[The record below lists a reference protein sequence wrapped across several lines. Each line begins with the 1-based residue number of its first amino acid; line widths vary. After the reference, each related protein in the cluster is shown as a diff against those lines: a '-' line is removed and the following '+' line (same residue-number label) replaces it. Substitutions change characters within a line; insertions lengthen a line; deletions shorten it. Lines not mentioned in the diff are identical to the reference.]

1 VTLLFAFLL
10 AASPAGVVVV
20 APPEPAGAAAT
31 PSPWIAQAVADG
43 LPRALA
49 LLGVSA
55 VERSDRLRA
64 QEALGLPAG
73 ALTSRATFIR
83 LSEALGASR
92 LLVGTYEL
100 TDPQLRLS
108 LRILDVE
115 RAALSA
121 PFIAI
126 GPLESLGDLVHSLA
140 WDIALS
146 GPTPPTR
153 TREQFR
159 ALRRP
164 VPFEALRAYAEG
176 LATPEPEAR
185 LKLLERALALDAGYD
200 EARLT
205 LGQTQLET
213 REWPAAFDTFG
224 RIGAGS
230 PHARSA
236 RFLQGVALLQLG
248 RYREASDLYL
258 ALVKDEATP
267 GALSNQASALLRL
280 KSTYPR
286 ASTVYRR
293 AVDLEPSSTDLPFNL
308 GWALLV
314 EGDGEASAFW
324 LRGVVEDEARDNQ
337 ARLLLTWA
345 LRKAGK
351 EGQADEEWRALSA
364 ATSSYEAL
372 AAPDLSR
379 RFERIQTSERAL
391 LLDVER
397 RSDAEL
403 AATHAARATAL
414 AEAGNLEGAEA
425 ELVRA
430 AYLDPHA
437 PRVHLLLARAQ
448 RRRGDREKAVGELRM
463 SLWCR
468 DDEAVRMELA
478 LLLKEMGREAEAR
491 TEARRVLE
499 TDPGN
504 DAARKL
510 AAGS

>member
-1 VTLLFAFLL
+1 M
-10 AASPAGVVVV
+10 V
-20 APPEPAGAAAT
+20 APPEPAGSAA

-43 LPRALA
+43 LPRALG
-49 LLGVSA
+49 LLGVPA

-64 QEALGLPAG
+64 QEALGVPAG
-73 ALTSRATFIR
+73 SPTSRATSIR

-108 LRILDVE
+108 LRLLDVE
-115 RAALSA
+115 RAALTA

-126 GPLESLGDLVHSLA
+126 GPLESLGDLIHALA

-146 GPTPPTR
+146 GPNPPTR
-153 TREQFR
+153 TREQFQ

-176 LATPEPEAR
+176 LAAPEPEAR
-185 LKLLERALALDAGYD
+185 LKLLQRALALDSGYD

-230 PHARSA
+230 LHARNA

-267 GALSNQASALLRL
+267 GALSNQASAFLRL

-286 ASTVYRR
+286 ASAVFRR

-314 EGDGEASAFW
+314 EGDAEASAFW
-324 LRGVVEDEARDNQ
+324 LRGVVEDETRDNQ
-337 ARLLLTWA
+337 ARLLLSWA
-345 LRKAGK
+345 LRKAGR
-351 EGQADEEWRALSA
+351 EAQADEEWKALSA
-364 ATSSYEAL
+364 VTSSYEAL
-372 AAPDLSR
+372 QAPDLSR

-403 AATHAARATAL
+403 AATHVARAGAL

-437 PRVHLLLARAQ
+437 PRVHLLLGRAQ

-468 DDEAVRMELA
+468 DDEAVRLELA
-478 LLLKEMGREAEAR
+478 VLLKEMGRGAEAR

-499 TDPGN
+499 TEPSN
-504 DAARKL
+504 ETARML

>member
-1 VTLLFAFLL
+1 VSLPLLLLL
-10 AASPAGVVVV
+10 AATPAGVVVV
-20 APPEPAGAAAT
+20 APPEPAGSLS
-31 PSPWIAQAVADG
+31 PQPWIAQTVADG
-43 LPRALA
+43 LPRALG
-49 LLGVSA
+49 LLGVPA

-64 QEALGLPAG
+64 QEALGVPA
-73 ALTSRATFIR
+73 ASPTSRATSIR
-83 LSEALGASR
+83 LSEALGATR

-100 TDPQLRLS
+100 TGPQLRLS
-108 LRILDVE
+108 LRLLDVE
-115 RAALSA
+115 QAALTA

-126 GPLESLGDLVHSLA
+126 GPLEGLGDLIHALA

-146 GPTPPTR
+146 GPSPPSV
-153 TREQFR
+153 TREQFQ

-164 VPFEALRAYAEG
+164 VPFEALRAYGEG
-176 LATPEPEAR
+176 LAAPDPDAR
-185 LKLLERALALDAGYD
+185 LKLFQNALALDTGYP
-200 EARLT
+200 EALLA
-205 LGQTQLET
+205 LGRTQLET
-213 REWPAAFDTFG
+213 RDFAAALDTFA
-224 RIGAGS
+224 RVAGAS

-236 RFLQGVALLQLG
+236 RFLRGVALLQLG
-248 RYREASDLYL
+248 RYREAAELSA
-258 ALVKDEATP
+258 ALEREEPTP
-267 GALSNQASALLRL
+267 GALSNQAAALLRL
-280 KSTYPR
+280 KSASPR
-286 ASTVYRR
+286 ASAVFRR

-308 GWALLV
+308 GFALLV

-324 LRGVVEDEARDNQ
+324 LRGVVENEPRDNQ
-337 ARLLLTWA
+337 ARLLLSWA
-345 LRKAGK
+345 LRKAGR
-351 EGQADEEWRALSA
+351 EAQADEEWKALSA
-364 ATSSYEAL
+364 VTSSYEGL
-372 AAPDLSR
+372 EAPDLSR

-403 AATHAARATAL
+403 AATHVARAGAL

-448 RRRGDREKAVGELRM
+448 RRRGEREKAVGELRM

-468 DDEAVRMELA
+468 DDEAVRLELA
-478 LLLKEMGREAEAR
+478 VLLKEMGRETEAR

-499 TDPGN
+499 TEPSN
-504 DAARKL
+504 EAARKL